1 MISFTVDVNGT
12 IKTSKV
18 LDYENNKMLEFFM
31 LANDGGRFFDASK
44 NYVTK
49 IRVLLRDVNDNN
61 PVFLNAPYTVS
72 IMENQ
77 TNNIV
82 VYQVSKTHS

>member
-1 MISFTVDVNGT
+1 M
-12 IKTSKV
+12 
-18 LDYENNKMLEFFM
+18 DYENNNMLEFFM

-44 NYVTK
+44 NYVTN

-61 PVFLNAPYTVS
+61 PVFLNAPYTVG

-77 TNNIV
+77 ANIV
-82 VYQVSKTHS
+82 VYQVNKTHSLQ

>member
-1 MISFTVDVNGT
+1 
-12 IKTSKV
+12 
-18 LDYENNKMLEFFM
+18 M

-49 IRVLLRDVNDNN
+49 IRVLVRDVNDNN
-61 PVFLNAPYTVS
+61 PEFLNAPYTVS

-77 TNNIV
+77 TNIV
-82 VYQVSKTHS
+82 VYQVSKTHLLK

>member
-1 MISFTVDVNGT
+1 M
-12 IKTSKV
+12 
-18 LDYENNKMLEFFM
+18 DYENNKLLEFFI
-31 LANDGGRFFDASK
+31 LADDGGRFFDASK

-61 PVFLNAPYTVS
+61 PEFLNAPYTVS

-77 TNNIV
+77 TNIV
-82 VYQVSKTHS
+82 VYQVSKTHSL